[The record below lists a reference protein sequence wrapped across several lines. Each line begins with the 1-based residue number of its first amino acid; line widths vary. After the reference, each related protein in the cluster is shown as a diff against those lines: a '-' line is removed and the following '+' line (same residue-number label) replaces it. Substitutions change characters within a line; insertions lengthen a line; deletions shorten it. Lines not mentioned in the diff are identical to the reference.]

1 MISREKRRKEAQVT
15 ELCQTIPV
23 LRVCGQGL
31 PEAWE
36 RSITTLLYLGAEA
49 PTQYDRPG
57 DPPSLDSM
65 MVMEVQQPL
74 LEPRIHGYFP
84 GGPRELEEYCMEV
97 MEGIKDHWTRNPLNP
112 EDKRWSYT
120 YHGRLCRAFGVD
132 QIAAMTAKL
141 IKQPFTRQAQFTTW
155 MPASDP
161 QDFDPPCLQRG
172 WARILREKQGI
183 LSFHAHLYFRS
194 RDALKAAFMNS
205 FAFVRLFDELVRKP
219 VEAALGETVNF
230 ARYVEVNDSY
240 HIYGKDRAD
249 AEAAFTLDRLGK
261 RYTYEGVMPPV
272 DDCNDPWKPMMDEER
287 PSILA
292 AVAAQDAQRKE
303 RGD

>member
-1 MISREKRRKEAQVT
+1 VNV
-15 ELCQTIPV
+15 LTIPV
-23 LRVCGQGL
+23 LRVCGVGL

-36 RSITTLLYLGAEA
+36 RSIKELLACGGEA

-57 DPPSLDSM
+57 DPLSVDSM
-65 MVMEVQQPL
+65 TIMEVVDPL

-120 YHGRLCRAFGVD
+120 YHGRIRRSFFVD
-132 QIAAMTAKL
+132 QLALMVEKL
-141 IKQPFTRQAQFTTW
+141 KKQPFTRQAQFTTW

-172 WARILREKQGI
+172 WARVLREPSGK
-183 LSFHAHLYFRS
+183 LAFHAHLYFRS

-205 FAFVRLFDELVRKP
+205 FAFVRFFDELVRKP
-219 VEAALGETVNF
+219 LEDALEEPLYFG
-230 ARYVEVNDSY
+230 RYVEVNDSY
-240 HIYGKDRAD
+240 HIYGKDRA
-249 AEAAFTLDRLGK
+249 EADMVFLRNANEIP
-261 RYTYEGVMPPV
+261 RYYYNASEVRE
-272 DDCNDPWKPMMDEER
+272 PWKPVMNGER
-287 PSILA
+287 ESILA
-292 AVAAQDAQRKE
+292 AVKEQDARRKE
-303 RGD
+303 RGE